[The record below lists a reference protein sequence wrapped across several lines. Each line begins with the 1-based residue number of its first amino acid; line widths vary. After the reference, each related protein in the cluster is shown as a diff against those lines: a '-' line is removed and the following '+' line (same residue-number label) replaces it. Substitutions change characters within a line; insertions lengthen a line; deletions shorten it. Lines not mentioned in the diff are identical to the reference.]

1 MARHHIA
8 FGIDAIQVWMLAT
21 NVLSNL
27 M

>member
-1 MARHHIA
+1 MARHHIV